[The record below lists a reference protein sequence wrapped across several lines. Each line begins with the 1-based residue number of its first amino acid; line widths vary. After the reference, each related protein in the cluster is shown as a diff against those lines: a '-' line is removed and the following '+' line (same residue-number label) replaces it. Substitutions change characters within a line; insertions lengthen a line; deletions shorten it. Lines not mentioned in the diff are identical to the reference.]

1 MKRTENEII
10 EILKAIEPTEFEKAP
25 SVIMELELAKGI
37 LALIK
42 RQQAEKDALIAGQE
56 SLQKHIE
63 KKNAEIRRYKAV
75 IQLLERDVK
84 DAKAEAVRDMAD
96 KLGKKISSQLTCSAL
111 ESKEAYYFCLNE
123 IDEIKEEMVG
133 GKR

>member
-10 EILKAIEPTEFEKAP
+10 EILKAIEPTEFKKAP

-63 KKNAEIRRYKAV
+63 KKNAEIRRYKAG
-75 IQLLERDVK
+75 IKLLERDVK
-84 DAKAEAVRDMAD
+84 EAKAEAVRDMAD
-96 KLGKKISSQLTCSAL
+96 KLGKRISSQLTCSGP

-123 IDEIKEEMVG
+123 IDAIKEEMVG
-133 GKR
+133 KER